1 MRPPLPVRGVFEV
14 LGVGPQLFNFCV
26 TYVRIESFSRNAS
39 FFAGAYVH
47 TSQFCVTFFC
57 RLVYNSIRA
66 TDRVVVSVVLVRPHF
81 VFCCYVVSQFHFF
94 FLWNESV
101 SREGSVRAAGRRE
114 SRYRKLSIHFTRRRH
129 HPQPSWRPTP
139 PGHVVQ

>member
-1 MRPPLPVRGVFEV
+1 MFASSPLAATR
-14 LGVGPQLFNFCV
+14 LFLPARTYIRHNFAL
-26 TYVRIESFSRNAS
+26 R
-39 FFAGAYVH
+39 FFAGWCTIVYVQQQ
-47 TSQFCVTFFC
+47 T
-57 RLVYNSIRA
+57 
-66 TDRVVVSVVLVRPHF
+66 VVVSVVLVRPHF